1 MTVSFLIWCV
11 GATEIRLGVK
21 KGEIEAR
28 GREIMVLN
36 TTRNK
41 KRQSRQKRGGDQEE
55 DEQSSSSCKLSMQT
69 LVSVSFQL
77 QMVWGLERIGE

>member
-11 GATEIRLGVK
+11 GATEIRFGVK

-41 KRQSRQKRGGDQEE
+41 KGRADKREE
-55 DEQSSSSCKLSMQT
+55 VTKRKMNNLHLHANSACKLLFLFLSNFKWFG
-69 LVSVSFQL
+69 V
-77 QMVWGLERIGE
+77 